1 MLSVSVGDEGAVRE
15 TLASTI
21 QNTGLFW
28 FGFLPDDVL
37 EKIIS
42 SS

>member
-1 MLSVSVGDEGAVRE
+1 MSVGDEGAVRE
-15 TLASTI
+15 TPASTI
-21 QNTGLFW
+21 QNTGFC